1 MVYVLEHGSEADMSI
16 DYCSF
21 GGREGGRKGGR
32 EGTREKPGK
41 GGRREGTRE
50 KPGNQLVVK

>member
-1 MVYVLEHGSEADMSI
+1 MIMIV
-16 DYCSF
+16 
-21 GGREGGRKGGR
+21 KGM
-32 EGTREKPGK
+32 KAK

>member
-32 EGTREKPGK
+32 VRLGREK
-41 GGRREGTRE
+41 GRNPRVTG
-50 KPGNQLVVK
+50 